1 LKSQPRPAEAGVVV
15 TGEVNDMSTT
25 GGVVGKERGYNGLI
39 IAILVIFF
47 IFTAADFAMLIL
59 RGSEDAKAVNLT
71 TQIQVL
77 SQQTAKLALEAADG
91 NVDSFKEVE
100 TNRNTIDVA
109 VQHLNKGD
117 DKGGMRPYAD
127 GDSSPAGRSVTALT
141 KAWNQLD
148 ADIGKILSNKAL
160 VVDSAQRASSLSREL
175 PVLNSSMEQVVNILQ
190 QRGGSAE
197 QTYTSARQ
205 MLLADRMIR
214 RVQEVLQGGEGAQSA
229 ADGLLR
235 DGQLYGSV
243 LKGLLEGNTEVGVR
257 SMGDANARKILGEMQ
272 TKWESL
278 QEPVT
283 KLAGSAINLTE
294 VKRAGNLASLDS
306 QNVLLRAHELADQ
319 IGKLP
324 VRRLFP
330 NLWWGGLGAVG
341 SVVFLGML
349 VVLQI
354 TEQRRRLR
362 ESAEL
367 NQRNQEAIMRLLD
380 EMGSLAEGDLTV
392 KTTVTEDITGAI
404 ADSVNYA
411 IDELR
416 TLVTTINETSEQVS
430 SSAQETQTT
439 ARHLADAAQSQAARI
454 STATSAINQIASSM
468 DTVSKDS
475 AESADVAERSVKIA
489 SRGAEVVRETISG
502 MDSIRDQ
509 IQETS
514 KRIKRLGESSQE
526 IGSIVEL
533 INDIA
538 EQTNILA
545 LNAAIQAA
553 SAGEAGRGFAVVADE
568 VQRLAERSAS
578 ATKRIET
585 LVQAIQSDTNE
596 AVNSMEQTTAEVV
609 AGARKAEDAG
619 SALGDIERVSHD
631 LSALIQNISAAA
643 RQQSVAATD
652 ISQSMNAIQEITSQ
666 TSQGASQ
673 TAESIGYLAQL
684 ASDLRR
690 SVAHF
695 KLPG

>member
-1 LKSQPRPAEAGVVV
+1 
-15 TGEVNDMSTT
+15 MSTT
-25 GGVVGKERGYNGLI
+25 GGVSRERGYTALI
-39 IAILVIFF
+39 VLLLIAIGFAALDFF
-47 IFTAADFAMLIL
+47 MLNQKN
-59 RGSEDAKAVNLT
+59 GEDRQAIALT

-77 SQQTAKLALEAADG
+77 SQQTAKFALESADG
-91 NVDSFKEVE
+91 NVDSFKELE
-100 TNRNTIDVA
+100 GTRNSIDSA
-109 VQHLNKGD
+109 VKRLNKGD
-117 DKGGMRPYAD
+117 PGSGMKSYAD
-127 GDSSPAGRSVTALT
+127 NNTTPAGRAASALD
-141 KAWNQLD
+141 ASWAQLD
-148 ADIGKILSNKAL
+148 ADIGKILSNKA
-160 VVDSAQRASSLSREL
+160 VVLDSGQRAATLSQQMPL
-175 PVLNSSMEQVVNILQ
+175 LNSSMEQVVNILQ
-190 QRGGSAE
+190 QRNGSSE
-197 QTYTSARQ
+197 QMLGTSRQ
-205 MLLADRMIR
+205 MLSADRIIR
-214 RVQEVLQGGEGAQSA
+214 RVQEVLQGGDDAQSA
-229 ADGLLR
+229 ADGLSR
-235 DGQLYGSV
+235 DAQLYGSV
-243 LKGLLEGNTEVGVR
+243 LKGLIQGNSDSGVKPIA
-257 SMGDANARKILGEMQ
+257 DANARKILTDMDGN
-272 TKWESL
+272 WS
-278 QEPVT
+278 
-283 KLAGSAINLTE
+283 KLADPVAKLVSAAGNIAD
-294 VKRAGNLASLDS
+294 VKRAGNQASLDS
-306 QNVLLRAHELADQ
+306 QTVLLRANDLSDQ

-324 VRRLFP
+324 LRRLFP
-330 NLWWGGLGAVG
+330 NVWWGLFGAIAAVA
-341 SVVFLGML
+341 FALLL
-349 VVLQI
+349 VIALV
-354 TEQRRRLR
+354 TDQRKRFAQ
-362 ESAEL
+362 SAEL

-392 KTTVTEDITGAI
+392 KTTVSEDITGAI

-416 TLVTTINETSEQVS
+416 SLVTTINETSEQVS

-439 ARHLADAAQSQAARI
+439 ARHLADAAEQQAQQI
-454 STATSAINQIASSM
+454 SSATSAINQIVSSM
-468 DTVSKDS
+468 DVVSKDS

-568 VQRLAERSAS
+568 VQRLAERSTS

-585 LVQAIQSDTNE
+585 LVQTIQSDTNE

-609 AGARKAEDAG
+609 AGARLAEDAG

-631 LSALIQNISAAA
+631 LSALIQNISTAA
-643 RQQSVAATD
+643 REQSAAATD
-652 ISQSMNAIQEITSQ
+652 VSHSMNAIQEITSQ

-673 TAESIGYLAQL
+673 TADSIGTLAQL

>member
-1 LKSQPRPAEAGVVV
+1 
-15 TGEVNDMSTT
+15 MSTT
-25 GGVVGKERGYNGLI
+25 GGVSRERSHTLLIVLLLAAIGFAAVDFFLLNQKNG
-39 IAILVIFF
+39 
-47 IFTAADFAMLIL
+47 
-59 RGSEDAKAVNLT
+59 EDRQAVALT

-77 SQQTAKLALEAADG
+77 SQQTAKFALESADG
-91 NVDSFKEVE
+91 NVDSFKELE
-100 TNRNTIDVA
+100 STRNAIDSA
-109 VQHLNKGD
+109 VQRLNAGD
-117 DKGGMRPYAD
+117 TASNMRGY
-127 GDSSPAGRSVTALT
+127 GDNDATPTGRAVSALARSWT
-141 KAWNQLD
+141 QLD
-148 ADIGKILSNKAL
+148 TDIGKILSNKS
-160 VVDSAQRASSLSREL
+160 VVLDSAQRAGTLSQEIPL
-175 PVLNSSMEQVVNILQ
+175 LNSSMEQVVNILQ
-190 QRGGSAE
+190 QRNGSSE
-197 QTYTSARQ
+197 QMLGTSRQ
-205 MLLADRMIR
+205 MLSADRIIR
-214 RVQEVLQGGEGAQSA
+214 RVQEVLQGGTTAQSA
-229 ADGLLR
+229 ADGLAR
-235 DGQLYGSV
+235 DAQLYGTV
-243 LKGLLEGNTEVGVR
+243 LKGLLEGNTASGVTPIR
-257 SMGDANARKILGEMQ
+257 DENARKILSDMD
-272 TKWESL
+272 TSWE
-278 QEPVT
+278 
-283 KLAGSAINLTE
+283 KLADPLSRLVAA
-294 VKRAGNLASLDS
+294 AGNIADVKHAGNQASLDS
-306 QNVLLRAHELADQ
+306 QNVLLRANDLAEQ

-324 VRRLFP
+324 LRRLFP
-330 NLWWGGLGAVG
+330 NVWWGLLAAIGAVA
-341 SVVFLGML
+341 FALLL
-349 VVLQI
+349 VVSLVRD
-354 TEQRRRLR
+354 QRRRFA
-362 ESAEL
+362 ESTEL

-392 KTTVTEDITGAI
+392 KTTVSEDITGAI

-416 TLVTTINETSEQVS
+416 SLVTTINETSEQVS

-439 ARHLADAAQSQAARI
+439 ARQLANAAEQQAQQI
-454 STATSAINQIASSM
+454 STATSAINQIVSSM
-468 DTVSKDS
+468 DNVSRDS

-489 SRGAEVVRETISG
+489 SHGAEVVRETISG

-568 VQRLAERSAS
+568 VQRLAERSTS

-585 LVQAIQSDTNE
+585 LVQTIQSDTNE

-609 AGARKAEDAG
+609 AGARLAEDAG

-631 LSALIQNISAAA
+631 LSALIQNISTAA
-643 RQQSVAATD
+643 REQSAAATD
-652 ISQSMNAIQEITSQ
+652 ISVSMNAIQEITSQ

-673 TAESIGYLAQL
+673 TADSIGTLAQL

-695 KLPG
+695 KLPD

>member
-1 LKSQPRPAEAGVVV
+1 
-15 TGEVNDMSTT
+15 MSTT
-25 GGVVGKERGYNGLI
+25 GGVGRERSYTTVLI
-39 IAILVIFF
+39 VLLLIAIGLAAVDFF
-47 IFTAADFAMLIL
+47 LL
-59 RGSEDAKAVNLT
+59 YLKNGEDRQAVTLT

-77 SQQTAKLALEAADG
+77 SQSTAKFALESAGG
-91 NVDSFKEVE
+91 NADSFKELE
-100 TNRNTIDVA
+100 GDRNSIESA
-109 VQHLNKGD
+109 VQRLNKGD
-117 DKGGMRPYAD
+117 SATGMQGY
-127 GDSSPAGRSVTALT
+127 GDNNATSSGRAVTALDSSW
-141 KAWNQLD
+141 KQLD
-148 ADIGKILSNKAL
+148 TDISKILSNKA
-160 VVDSAQRASSLSREL
+160 VVIDSGLRAGTLSQQMPL
-175 PVLNSSMEQVVNILQ
+175 LNSSMEQVVNILQ
-190 QRGGSAE
+190 QRNGGPE
-197 QTYTSARQ
+197 QMLGTSRQ
-205 MLLADRMIR
+205 MLSADRIIR
-214 RVQEVLQGGEGAQSA
+214 RVQEILQGGDSAQSA
-229 ADGLLR
+229 ADGLSR
-235 DGQLYGSV
+235 DADLYGNV
-243 LKGLLEGNTEVGVR
+243 LKGLLVGNADSGVKPVA
-257 SMGDANARKILGEMQ
+257 DANAHKILTDMDASWS
-272 TKWESL
+272 KLSD
-278 QEPVT
+278 PVA
-283 KLAGSAINLTE
+283 KLVSA
-294 VKRAGNLASLDS
+294 AGNIADVKQAANQASLDS
-306 QNVLLRAHELADQ
+306 QTVLLRASDLSEQ

-324 VRRLFP
+324 LRRLFP
-330 NLWWGGLGAVG
+330 NVWWGLFGAIGAVA
-341 SVVFLGML
+341 FALLL
-349 VVLQI
+349 VITLV
-354 TEQRRRLR
+354 TEQRRRFA
-362 ESAEL
+362 SSIEL
-367 NQRNQEAIMRLLD
+367 NHRNQDAIMRLLD

-392 KTTVTEDITGAI
+392 KTTVSEDITGAI

-416 TLVTTINETSEQVS
+416 SLVTTINETSEQVS

-439 ARHLADAAQSQAARI
+439 ARHLADAAEQQAQQI
-454 STATSAINQIASSM
+454 SSATSAINQIVSSM
-468 DTVSKDS
+468 DIVSKDS

-489 SRGAEVVRETISG
+489 SHGAEVVRETISG

-568 VQRLAERSAS
+568 VQRLAERSTS

-585 LVQAIQSDTNE
+585 LVQTIQSDTNE

-631 LSALIQNISAAA
+631 LSALIQNISSAA
-643 RQQSVAATD
+643 RQQSAAATD
-652 ISQSMNAIQEITSQ
+652 ISHSMNAIQEITSQ

-673 TAESIGYLAQL
+673 TADSIGTLAQL

>member
-1 LKSQPRPAEAGVVV
+1 
-15 TGEVNDMSTT
+15 MSTT
-25 GGVVGKERGYNGLI
+25 GGIGKERGYTGLI
-39 IAILVIFF
+39 VLLLVSIGL
-47 IFTAADFAMLIL
+47 AAVDFVLLNQKNA
-59 RGSEDAKAVNLT
+59 EDRQAVGLT

-77 SQQTAKLALEAADG
+77 SQQTAKYAIESADG
-91 NVDSFKEVE
+91 NVNSFRELASTRNAIDS
-100 TNRNTIDVA
+100 A
-109 VQHLNKGD
+109 VQHLAKGD
-117 DKGGMRPYAD
+117 PAGGMQPYAD
-127 GDSSPAGRSVTALT
+127 NNASPAGRAVTALQN
-141 KAWNQLD
+141 AWSQLD
-148 ADIGKILSNKAL
+148 GDIGKILSNKA
-160 VVDSAQRASSLSREL
+160 VVLDSASRADTLSKQIPL
-175 PVLNSSMEQVVNILQ
+175 LNSSTEQVVNILQ
-190 QRGGSAE
+190 QRNGSAD
-197 QTYTSARQ
+197 QMLGSSRQ
-205 MLLADRMIR
+205 MLVADRMIR
-214 RVQEVLQGGEGAQSA
+214 RVQEILQGGDSAQSA
-229 ADGLLR
+229 ADGLAR
-235 DGQLYGSV
+235 DAQLYGTV
-243 LKGLLEGNTEVGVR
+243 LNGLLAGDSAAGIRAMN
-257 SMGDANARKILGEMQ
+257 DANAQKILKGMLDSWTQ
-272 TKWESL
+272 L
-278 QEPVT
+278 QDPVA
-283 KLAGSAINLTE
+283 KLVSA
-294 VKRAGNLASLDS
+294 AGNIIDVKNAGNQASLDS
-306 QNVLLRAHELADQ
+306 QNVLLRANELADQ

-324 VRRLFP
+324 LRRLFP
-330 NLWWGGLGAVG
+330 NLWWGIFGAIGTVAFALLL
-341 SVVFLGML
+341 VFQL
-349 VVLQI
+349 VRD
-354 TEQRRRLR
+354 QRRRFQD
-362 ESAEL
+362 SAEL

-392 KTTVTEDITGAI
+392 KTTVSEDITGAI

-439 ARHLADAAQSQAARI
+439 ARHLAESAQAQAQRI
-454 STATSAINQIASSM
+454 SSATSAINEIASLM
-468 DTVSKDS
+468 DGVSKDS
-475 AESADVAERSVKIA
+475 AESAEVAERSVQIA

-596 AVNSMEQTTAEVV
+596 AVSSMEQTTAEVV
-609 AGARKAEDAG
+609 SGARKAEDAG

-631 LSALIQNISAAA
+631 LSALIQNISTAA
-643 RQQSVAATD
+643 REQSAAATD

-673 TAESIGYLAQL
+673 TADSIGYLAQL

>member
-1 LKSQPRPAEAGVVV
+1 
-15 TGEVNDMSTT
+15 MSTT
-25 GGVVGKERGYNGLI
+25 GGVGKERGYTGLI
-39 IAILVIFF
+39 IALIIAFG
-47 IFTAADFAMLIL
+47 FTGVDFVMLTL
-59 RGSEDAKAVNLT
+59 RGREDTQAVGLT

-77 SQQTAKLALEAADG
+77 SQQTAKYALEAADG
-91 NVDSFKEVE
+91 NVDSFKELE
-100 TNRNTIDVA
+100 TNRNAIDSA
-109 VQHLNKGD
+109 VQRLIKGD
-117 DKGGMRPYAD
+117 EKGGMKPYAD
-127 GDSSPAGRSVTALT
+127 NNATPAGRAVAALGN
-141 KAWNQLD
+141 AWGQLD
-148 ADIGKILSNKAL
+148 GDIGKILSNKAL
-160 VVDSAQRASSLSREL
+160 VVDSAQRAGTLSRDL
-175 PVLNSSMEQVVNILQ
+175 PLLNSSMEQVVNILQ

-214 RVQEVLQGGEGAQSA
+214 RVQEVLQGGDASQPA
-229 ADGLLR
+229 ADGLAR

-243 LKGLLEGNTEVGVR
+243 LKGLLEGNAEVGVR
-257 SMGDANARKILGEMQ
+257 AMGDANARKILADMQ
-272 TKWESL
+272 TQWDNL
-278 QEPVT
+278 QDPVG
-283 KLAGSAINLTE
+283 KLVGAAGNLTD
-294 VKRAGNLASLDS
+294 VKRAGNQASLDS
-306 QNVLLRAHELADQ
+306 QNVLLRANELADQ
-319 IGKLP
+319 IAKLP
-324 VRRLFP
+324 TRRLFP
-330 NLWWGGLGAVG
+330 NLWWGVLGAIG
-341 SVVFLGML
+341 AAAFLIVL
-349 VVLQI
+349 VVQLVAD
-354 TEQRRRLR
+354 QRRRFQ
-362 ESAEL
+362 ESTEL

-439 ARHLADAAQSQAARI
+439 ARHLAESAQHQAQRI
-454 STATSAINQIASSM
+454 STATTAINQIASLM

-585 LVQAIQSDTNE
+585 LVQTIQSDTNE

-609 AGARKAEDAG
+609 AGARLAEDAG

-631 LSALIQNISAAA
+631 LSALIQNISTQA
-643 RQQSVAATD
+643 RQQSTAASD
-652 ISQSMNAIQEITSQ
+652 ISVSMNAIQEITSQ

-673 TAESIGYLAQL
+673 TADSIGYLAQL

>member
-1 LKSQPRPAEAGVVV
+1 
-15 TGEVNDMSTT
+15 MSTT
-25 GGVVGKERGYNGLI
+25 GGVSKEQGYTALIVLLLVAIGFAALDFFLLNQKNGEDRQA
-39 IAILVIFF
+39 IA
-47 IFTAADFAMLIL
+47 
-59 RGSEDAKAVNLT
+59 LT

-77 SQQTAKLALEAADG
+77 SQQTAKFALESAAG
-91 NVDSFKEVE
+91 NVDAFKELE
-100 TNRNTIDVA
+100 GTRNAIDSA
-109 VQHLNKGD
+109 VQRLKRGD
-117 DKGGMRPYAD
+117 PQSGMHAYAD
-127 GDSSPAGRSVTALT
+127 NDTTASGRAVTALDT
-141 KAWNQLD
+141 AWRQLD
-148 ADIGKILSNKAL
+148 ADIGKILSNKG
-160 VVDSAQRASSLSREL
+160 VVLDSGQRANALSQQMPL
-175 PVLNSSMEQVVNILQ
+175 LNSSMEQVVNILQ
-190 QRGGSAE
+190 QRNGSAD
-197 QTYTSARQ
+197 QMLGTSRQ
-205 MLLADRMIR
+205 MLSADRIIR
-214 RVQEVLQGGEGAQSA
+214 RVQEVVQGGANSLPA
-229 ADGLLR
+229 ADGLSR
-235 DGQLYGSV
+235 DAQLYGDV
-243 LKGLLEGNTEVGVR
+243 LKGLLVGSADSGVR
-257 SMGDANARKILGEMQ
+257 PIADANAHKILTEIQ
-272 TKWESL
+272 TGWE
-278 QEPVT
+278 
-283 KLAGSAINLTE
+283 KLADPVAKL
-294 VKRAGNLASLDS
+294 VAAAGNISDVKGAANQASLDS
-306 QNVLLRAHELADQ
+306 QTVLLRANDLSEQ
-319 IGKLP
+319 VGKLSL
-324 VRRLFP
+324 RRLFP
-330 NLWWGGLGAVG
+330 NVWWGLLGAIAA
-341 SVVFLGML
+341 VVFALLL
-349 VVLQI
+349 VI
-354 TEQRRRLR
+354 TLVGDQRRRFAN
-362 ESAEL
+362 SSEL

-392 KTTVTEDITGAI
+392 KTTVSEDITGAI

-416 TLVTTINETSEQVS
+416 SLVTTINETSEQVS
-430 SSAQETQTT
+430 SSAQESQTT
-439 ARHLADAAQSQAARI
+439 ARNLADAAQQQARQI
-454 STATSAINQIASSM
+454 SSATSAINQIVTSM

-568 VQRLAERSAS
+568 VQRLAERSTG

-596 AVNSMEQTTAEVV
+596 AINSMEQTTTEVV
-609 AGARKAEDAG
+609 AGARLAEDAG

-631 LSALIQNISAAA
+631 LSALIQTISTAA
-643 RQQSVAATD
+643 REQSAAATD
-652 ISQSMNAIQEITSQ
+652 ISVSMNAIQEITSQ

-673 TAESIGYLAQL
+673 TADSIGTLEQL
-684 ASDLRR
+684 ASELRR

>member
-1 LKSQPRPAEAGVVV
+1 
-15 TGEVNDMSTT
+15 MSST
-25 GGVVGKERGYNGLI
+25 GGVSKEQSYTTLIVLLLVAIGFAALDFFFLNQKNGEDRQ
-39 IAILVIFF
+39 AI
-47 IFTAADFAMLIL
+47 
-59 RGSEDAKAVNLT
+59 ELT

-77 SQQTAKLALEAADG
+77 SQQTAKFALESAAG
-91 NVDSFKEVE
+91 NVDAFKGLEGTRNSIDSAVE
-100 TNRNTIDVA
+100 R
-109 VQHLNKGD
+109 LKRGD
-117 DKGGMRPYAD
+117 PQGGMQAYAD
-127 GDSSPAGRSVTALT
+127 NGKSASGRAVIALDN
-141 KAWNQLD
+141 AWHQLD
-148 ADIGKILSNKAL
+148 ADIGKVLSNKA
-160 VVDSAQRASSLSREL
+160 VVLDSGQRANALSQQMPL
-175 PVLNSSMEQVVNILQ
+175 LNSSMEQVVTILQ
-190 QRGGSAE
+190 QRNGNADQMLG
-197 QTYTSARQ
+197 TSRQ
-205 MLLADRMIR
+205 MLSADRIIR
-214 RVQEVLQGGEGAQSA
+214 RVQEVVQGGANSLSA
-229 ADGLLR
+229 ADGLSR
-235 DGQLYGSV
+235 DAQLYGDV
-243 LKGLLEGNTEVGVR
+243 LKGLLVGSAESGVR
-257 SMGDANARKILGEMQ
+257 PIADANAHKILTDIQDGWQ
-272 TKWESL
+272 KLTD
-278 QEPVT
+278 PVA
-283 KLAGSAINLTE
+283 KLVAA
-294 VKRAGNLASLDS
+294 AGNISDVKGAANQASLDS
-306 QNVLLRAHELADQ
+306 QTVLLRANDVSAQ
-319 IGKLP
+319 VGKLSS
-324 VRRLFP
+324 RRLFP
-330 NLWWGGLGAVG
+330 NVLWGLFGGVAA
-341 SVVFLGML
+341 VVFALLL
-349 VVLQI
+349 VI
-354 TEQRRRLR
+354 TLVGDQRRRFAN
-362 ESAEL
+362 SSEL

-392 KTTVTEDITGAI
+392 KTTVSEDITGAI

-416 TLVTTINETSEQVS
+416 SLVTTINETSEQVS
-430 SSAQETQTT
+430 SSAQESQTT
-439 ARHLADAAQSQAARI
+439 ARNLADAAQQQARQI
-454 STATSAINQIASSM
+454 SSATSAINQIVSSM

-568 VQRLAERSAS
+568 VQRLAERSTG

-596 AVNSMEQTTAEVV
+596 AINSMEQTTTEVV
-609 AGARKAEDAG
+609 AGARLAEDAG

-631 LSALIQNISAAA
+631 LSALIQTISMAA
-643 RQQSVAATD
+643 REQSAAATD
-652 ISQSMNAIQEITSQ
+652 ISVSMSAIQEITSQ

-673 TAESIGYLAQL
+673 TADSIGTLAQL
-684 ASDLRR
+684 ASELRR